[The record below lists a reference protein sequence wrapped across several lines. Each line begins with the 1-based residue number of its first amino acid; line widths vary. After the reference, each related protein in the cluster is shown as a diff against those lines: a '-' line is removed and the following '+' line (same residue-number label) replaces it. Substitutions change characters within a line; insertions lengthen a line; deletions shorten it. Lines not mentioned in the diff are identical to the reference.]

1 MQLPTRVQLWFSE
14 KRTKRFEIEVAAAPT
29 AAAAAARLHLLTLL
43 NSVLRGEEKKVSPH
57 FKSW

>member
-29 AAAAAARLHLLTLL
+29 AAAARLHLLTLL
-43 NSVLRGEEKKVSPH
+43 KCVLRGEEKKVSPH

>member
-43 NSVLRGEEKKVSPH
+43 NCVLRGEEKKVSPH

>member
-14 KRTKRFEIEVAAAPT
+14 KRTKRFEFEVAAAPT
-29 AAAAAARLHLLTLL
+29 AAAARLHLLTLL
-43 NSVLRGEEKKVSPH
+43 NCVLRGEEKKVSPH